1 MRLVLYLGGALL
13 LAFAAIYIPFAI
25 QVAAVRSFHR
35 TGPGWSFPSKV
46 YSDWIDLTPGRPMP
60 PEYLRAE
67 LEARGYTW
75 APEDDVAPGRYWDG
89 GDRFIIGLRAFDYPD
104 THYSA
109 ERVTVVLG
117 GSRVTD
123 IRRTHRTGHQ
133 ARLEPLLMG
142 EWNGGLREERTFV
155 PLDSIPKCMRDAV
168 VASEDRRFYSHVG
181 FDLRGIARALLSDMR
196 GGGVRQ
202 GGSTLT
208 QQLARNLFL
217 NRKRTFER
225 KVRET
230 LIAMGLESR
239 LSKQQIL
246 ELYLNSAYFGQ
257 RGSRGIAGVEE
268 AARFYFN
275 KPASRLT
282 LYESATLAAVIPAPN
297 AFSPTHRPRFVRDR
311 RDAILDIMAS
321 ERFITRDEA
330 AAARAAPLVVEQGEP
345 PPARFPF
352 FTDYARDF
360 LAGTELGRD
369 LESRGLRVFTT
380 ADPVW
385 QEAAEEELDA
395 GVGMLGQDG
404 VQGAFCLA
412 ELRTGAVRALVGG
425 RDYQSS
431 TFNRAYQ
438 SKRQPGSS
446 FKAVVYASAY
456 DQNAGHSPWNPG
468 STVPDLPRDFG
479 TGEDAWHPKNY
490 ENDYH
495 PTVSLAKALAK
506 SLNVATANLVEKVT
520 PQHVVEYAERF
531 GLGKLK
537 AVPSIALGTSEVTLN
552 QMMVVFTTIGSD
564 GRLTPLDPIRAITD
578 AAGRSQDRKAAA
590 RPQVLA
596 PLTAHIMVE
605 QLRNVVNFGTAF
617 NLKSW
622 FGFRMPAI
630 GKTGTTNDEY
640 DAWFMGATP
649 DYAAGVWVGYDQPR
663 SLGRSG
669 SQAAVP
675 VWARIMTRVTQGF
688 PVHDFPAHADELEP
702 ATIDSYSG
710 LLASGRC
717 PSIIRTWFVRGTAPT
732 RICDLAHL
740 EPVLPDTTLGVG
752 DTTFSSP
759 FEVEPDQAPG
769 TPPATPPSG
778 EPFRR

>member
-1 MRLVLYLGGALL
+1 
-13 LAFAAIYIPFAI
+13 
-25 QVAAVRSFHR
+25 
-35 TGPGWSFPSKV
+35 
-46 YSDWIDLTPGRPMP
+46 MP
-60 PEYLRAE
+60 REYLRAE
-67 LEARGYTW
+67 LEARGYSW
-75 APEDDVAPGRYWDG
+75 APEDAVAPGRYWDG
-89 GDRFIIGLRAFDYPD
+89 GERFLIGLRAFDYPD
-104 THYSA
+104 THVSA

-117 GSRVTD
+117 GSRITD
-123 IRRTHRTGHQ
+123 VRRPRRLGRP
-133 ARLEPLLMG
+133 ARIEPLLMG
-142 EWNGGLREERTFV
+142 EWNGGLREERTYV

-168 VASEDRRFYSHVG
+168 VASEDRRFYSHAG

-217 NRKRTFER
+217 TRKRTVER

-268 AARFYFN
+268 AAHFYFN
-275 KPASRLT
+275 KPASRLA
-282 LYESATLAAVIPAPN
+282 LFESATLAAVIPAPN
-297 AFSPTHRPRFVRDR
+297 AFSPIHRPKFVRDR
-311 RDAILDIMAS
+311 RDVILDIMAS
-321 ERFITRDEA
+321 ERFISRAEA
-330 AAARAAPLVVEQGEP
+330 DAAKAAPLVVEPGEP
-345 PPARFPF
+345 PPALFPF

-360 LAGTELGRD
+360 LAATDLGKE
-369 LESRGLRVFTT
+369 LESRGLRVFTF

-395 GVGMLGQDG
+395 GVGMIGEEG

-412 ELRTGAVRALVGG
+412 ELRSGAVRALVGG

-446 FKAVVYASAY
+446 FKAVVFAAAY
-456 DQNAGHSPWNPG
+456 DENGGHSPWTPG

-479 TGEDAWHPKNY
+479 SGKDAWHPKNY
-490 ENDYH
+490 ENDYY
-495 PTVSLAKALAK
+495 PTVSLAKSLAK
-506 SLNVATANLVEKVT
+506 SLNVATANLVEKIT
-520 PQHVVEYAERF
+520 PRRVVDYAERF

-552 QMMVVFTTIGSD
+552 QMMGVFTTIGSD
-564 GRLTPLDPIRAITD
+564 GRFTPLNPIRAVTD
-578 AAGRSQDRKAAA
+578 AAGRPQERKIAA
-590 RPQVLA
+590 RSQVLA

-688 PVHDFPAHADELEP
+688 PIHDFPGHPDELEP
-702 ATIDSYSG
+702 ATIDSYTG

-717 PSIIRTWFVRGTAPT
+717 PSIIRTLFVRGTAPART
-732 RICDLAHL
+732 CDLAHL
-740 EPVLPDTTLGVG
+740 EAALPDTTLGVG

-759 FEVEPDQAPG
+759 FEVEPDQ
-769 TPPATPPSG
+769 PPSTPPSG
-778 EPFRR
+778 EPF